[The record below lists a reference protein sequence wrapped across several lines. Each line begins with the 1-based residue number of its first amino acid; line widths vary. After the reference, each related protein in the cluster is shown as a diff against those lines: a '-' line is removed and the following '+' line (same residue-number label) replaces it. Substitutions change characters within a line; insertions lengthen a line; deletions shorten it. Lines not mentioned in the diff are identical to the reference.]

1 MTATT
6 YPFRYRPL
14 TGAPPVSP
22 FVLSPDDQSQ
32 TDSAFV
38 PNSSAQQ
45 QQDFQQPSTLPP
57 APQPIPAPPK
67 LSNADAGASAINLPP
82 LNPATSG
89 NGNDSGASKVIASNQ
104 PKMPPPGSAAPASV
118 APPPQPTGTLDAGL
132 GTDAAAMPDTPIPAT
147 PPVTPAAAPQTPA
160 GNLSALKAPAAP
172 TNNWAQRLAL
182 GLLAVTRLAPVAQEI
197 VHPVYAGQRAAYNR
211 RAPIWN
217 SNRRKSSRK
226 TKTRPNRNAPKPIPR
241 RRTLRRPIRPG

>member
-1 MTATT
+1 MMTATT

-67 LSNADAGASAINLPP
+67 LGNAAAGASAINLPP
-82 LNPATSG
+82 LNPATGG

-104 PKMPPPGSAAPASV
+104 PKMPPPGSAPAPV
-118 APPPQPTGTLDAGL
+118 APPPPPTPDLSTLGPAGTGL
-132 GTDAAAMPDTPIPAT
+132 AAPQA
-147 PPVTPAAAPQTPA
+147 PAAAPSPVATPA
-160 GNLSALKAPAAP
+160 D
-172 TNNWAQRLAL
+172 
-182 GLLAVTRLAPVAQEI
+182 
-197 VHPVYAGQRAAYNR
+197 
-211 RAPIWN
+211 
-217 SNRRKSSRK
+217 
-226 TKTRPNRNAPKPIPR
+226 
-241 RRTLRRPIRPG
+241 